1 MMPAAKHGD
10 PQMGV
15 DIHLCMVPCP
25 APTPTPLPTPHMSVV
40 FDPMDYVPIVGATI
54 TVFGMKR
61 ATAGTAGKVVHIP
74 PGFPFAPKPPDTEDE
89 LFMGSATV
97 TADGDPM
104 SHIAHPV
111 LACQVAGM
119 PSPPRKK
126 KKGGPRAM
134 LAPTVFNLAIPTTVF
149 LGGPPTISMMG
160 MAAKVG
166 FAALG
171 KLAKSAA
178 FKKFRQKV
186 FKDMKPGFLKCTVLK
201 AEPVNILNGEV
212 SVEQQDFSLP
222 GRLPIVWHR
231 SYGSSGTHVGVLGVG
246 WQTML
251 DLRLEVDASDG
262 SVRLLGPDVGPLN
275 FERLPAAQGDAA
287 AELELMD
294 GARLSDHGDEFR
306 VTTKDDR
313 LYHFPKA
320 LGTRGPQG
328 QAIAPIGRISDR
340 CGNALSFE
348 YRAGRAVAIT
358 EAAGRR
364 LVLNTEQD
372 RLTSV
377 TLFDPATRTEH
388 TFVRYEYDELGR
400 LVAVIDALGAPYRFD
415 YGSGP
420 TQHHMVRHTDRNGLS
435 FHYAFAAGPEDAQR
449 VVHAWGDHG
458 LYDYTFE
465 YLDELKERRITDSLG
480 HVTLIKLDEREL
492 PISEIDPLGGMTVY
506 EYDDCGRTTAVV
518 DPGGRRTEYHFDEN
532 GNQVQLVRPDGT
544 CVVTAFNAGQKPIAI
559 TAPNGATWMQRWDD
573 RGLLVEQTS
582 PLGHTSRYE
591 YDGWGQLIAYTNAR
605 GARTV
610 LRFDVL
616 GNLTELQDALQ
627 QRTLFAHDVLGHV
640 IAKGDALDRRTH
652 YKYDSKGRLLAVKLP
667 SGAMVQCAYDAEDNL
682 THYID
687 ESGAQTRL
695 EYFGQGEIAKR
706 IQPDGHTVE
715 YLYDTEERLVGIRN
729 QRGELYQLRRDPL
742 GRITE
747 EIDYW
752 GQSRRYAYDGGG
764 YLTAS
769 LDPLGQRID
778 YTCDP
783 LGRIVQKLLPVMDSQ
798 AERPAETFV
807 YDANGNLVATANQ
820 HVEVLREFDAE
831 GRLLQEAQKQAQG
844 QTFQLANAFD
854 ANGNRIKRETTHSA
868 GAGHVTEFAYDLL
881 DQVIGVRIDG
891 GEPMRLQR
899 DALGQVTREE
909 LAPGLSRSL
918 KYNSDGLLTE
928 QSFSTGQQ
936 GLFATR
942 YDYDL
947 TGNLTSRH
955 DSVFGKDT
963 YLYDPMGRIL
973 KHTDPKGVLH
983 EFFNDPAGD
992 RLITQVSGSGSAS
1005 TVLGRND
1012 EWRRQ
1017 GSYQGAHY
1025 RFDRAGNLTHK
1036 QDGVQLLELAWD
1048 ANQRLSASRRTG
1060 KDGQPQVT
1068 TYAYDPLGR
1077 RLYKETAGQR
1087 IWFGWDGDA
1096 MTLDVIDGQAREFT
1110 YRPETF
1116 EPLAVLGQTAQGQQL
1131 GTLHYVNDPNGCPT
1145 RLIDGKGQVL
1155 WAASYSAWGA
1165 VDKLH
1170 ASIVNNPIRLQGQY
1184 EDGETGLHYNR
1195 SRYFDSTVG
1204 AFVSQDTI
1212 GLLGGDNLHQYAPN
1226 SFGWIDPRG
1235 TNCELTE
1242 KLQKL
1247 VNQAVND
1254 IKSNPKLARD
1264 LMSDGS
1270 YRHLKNGSKLYGAS
1284 FGKAVER
1291 RTAQLVAA
1299 DPDLA
1304 SKISH
1309 TGLSRGPGGKFISSP
1324 DFTSTDGKIFD
1335 VTTNKGLSAHEKRYG
1350 KTQPNYL
1357 LYDVIE
1363 GLSF

>member
-518 DPGGRRTEYHFDEN
+518 APGGLRTEYHFDER
-532 GNQVQLVRPDGT
+532 GNLLRLVRPDGAA
-544 CVVTAFNAGQKPIAI
+544 VTTTFDPASKPVAI
-559 TAPNGATWMQRWDD
+559 TDPNGAVWLQRWDE
-573 RGLLVEQTS
+573 RGLLIEQTS
-582 PLGHTSRYE
+582 PLGHVSRYE
-591 YDGWGQLIAYTNAR
+591 YDGWGQLIAHTNAR

-616 GNLTELQDALQ
+616 GNLTEFQNARQ
-627 QRTLFAHDVLGHV
+627 QRTLFAHDVLGNV
-640 IAKGDALDRRTH
+640 IARGDALDRRNH
-652 YKYDSKGRLLAVKLP
+652 YKYDTKGRLLAVKLH
-667 SGAMVQCAYDAEDNL
+667 SGALVQCAYDAADNL

-687 ESGAQTRL
+687 ENGAQTQL
-695 EYFGQGEIAKR
+695 AYFGQGKLSKR
-706 IQPDGHTVE
+706 KNPDGSQIE
-715 YLYDTEERLVGIRN
+715 YIYDSEERIVGVRN
-729 QRGELYQLRRDPL
+729 ERGQLHQLRRDPI
-742 GRITE
+742 GRIIE

-752 GQSRRYAYDGGG
+752 GQSQQVA
-764 YLTAS
+764 
-769 LDPLGQRID
+769 LDKSGRAIACQDPTGKRIYYKHD
-778 YTCDP
+778 A
-783 LGRIVQKLLPVMDSQ
+783 LGRIVEKSFDPDPSPDAKVRHIESFSYDPNGNIISLSNSHVKITRTFNSEGFLLSEEQKHTDGQKFSIIN
-798 AERPAETFV
+798 T
-807 YDANGNLVATANQ
+807 YDAT
-820 HVEVLREFDAE
+820 
-831 GRLLQEAQKQAQG
+831 
-844 QTFQLANAFD
+844 
-854 ANGNRIKRETTHSA
+854 GNRIKRLTATNI
-868 GAGHVTEFAYDLL
+868 GKGHLTEFTY
-881 DQVIGVRIDG
+881 
-891 GEPMRLQR
+891 
-899 DALGQVTREE
+899 DALNELVGTSVDGNGFLSIERNESGQATRKS
-909 LAPGLSRSL
+909 LASGLTHDL
-918 KYNSDGLLTE
+918 KYDINDRLI
-928 QSFSTGQQ
+928 GQQ
-936 GLFATR
+936 AATAGRSLFATQ
-942 YDYDL
+942 YEYDL
-947 TGNLTSRH
+947 AGNLTSRH
-955 DSVFGKDT
+955 DSAFGKET
-963 YLYDPMGRIL
+963 FLYDPMGRIL
-973 KHTDPKGVLH
+973 KHTDPQGVLH
-983 EFFNDPAGD
+983 EFFNDPTGD
-992 RLITQVSGSGSAS
+992 RLITQVTGSGSVS
-1005 TVLGRND
+1005 TVAGRND
-1012 EWRRQ
+1012 EWQRL
-1017 GSYQGAHY
+1017 GTYKGTHY
-1025 RFDRAGNLTHK
+1025 RFDRNGNLTHK
-1036 QDGVQLLELAWD
+1036 RDSEQMLELAWD
-1048 ANQRLSASRRTG
+1048 ANQRLIASRRTT
-1060 KDGQPQVT
+1060 KNAPPTVT

-1077 RLYKETAGQR
+1077 RLYKETDGLR
-1087 IWFGWDGDA
+1087 TWFGWDGDA
-1096 MTLDVIDGQAREFT
+1096 VAIDVQQSQAREFV
-1110 YRPETF
+1110 YYPDSHK
-1116 EPLAVLGQTAQGQQL
+1116 PLAMLADRPL
-1131 GTLHYVNDPNGCPT
+1131 FYINDPNGCPT
-1145 RLIDGKGQVL
+1145 RLISESGDIV
-1155 WAASYSAWGA
+1155 WAATHTAWGKA
-1165 VDKLH
+1165 TSQANVI
-1170 ASIVNNPIRLQGQY
+1170 SGNPIRLQGQY
-1184 EDGETGLHYNR
+1184 EDIETGMHYNR
-1195 SRYFDSTVG
+1195 MRYFDPEIG
-1204 AFVSQDTI
+1204 AFISSDPI
-1212 GLLGGDNLHQYAPN
+1212 GLSGGVNPYSMGPNAQGWSDPLGLTPLDEGGHSVYALYHHGETSPYYVGITKQDVDTRMGQHAKINETHGEARFNPTGKTPDKRVVLESDLTHAQARGYEQAYMEHHGTKTGFPGNVQN
-1226 SFGWIDPRG
+1226 SFDKSRTDPRG
-1235 TNCELTE
+1235 TAFKQEYE
-1242 KLQKL
+1242 KAKS
-1247 VNQAVND
+1247 A
-1254 IKSNPKLARD
+1254 IK
-1264 LMSDGS
+1264 GC
-1270 YRHLKNGSKLYGAS
+1270 G
-1284 FGKAVER
+1284 
-1291 RTAQLVAA
+1291 
-1299 DPDLA
+1299 
-1304 SKISH
+1304 
-1309 TGLSRGPGGKFISSP
+1309 
-1324 DFTSTDGKIFD
+1324 
-1335 VTTNKGLSAHEKRYG
+1335 
-1350 KTQPNYL
+1350 
-1357 LYDVIE
+1357 
-1363 GLSF
+1363 